1 MAVKVLFANIVL
13 VLFNLIPAFPMDGGR
28 VLRALLAMRMG
39 NARATELA
47 ASIGQGFAV
56 VFGILGIF
64 YNPML
69 IIIAVF
75 IFLAAS
81 GEAAQ
86 AQLRAVAQ
94 GALVSDAMI
103 TEFQSLGTGATVN
116 DAVEA
121 LIRTTQTEFPIVDGS
136 GRLRGVLTRDAMVRA
151 LKERGP
157 DTPVL
162 EVMQDDVPTVSARA
176 KTALRSLVQKGRPV
190 VGVTDEKDRLIGLLT
205 VENLGEMMVV
215 RAARPEVQAS
225 SWGSPRG

>member
-1 MAVKVLFANIVL
+1 
-13 VLFNLIPAFPMDGGR
+13 
-28 VLRALLAMRMG
+28 
-39 NARATELA
+39 
-47 ASIGQGFAV
+47 
-56 VFGILGIF
+56 VFGIVGIF

-69 IIIAVF
+69 LIIAIF

-103 TEFQSLGTGATVN
+103 TKFASLGTSATVG
-116 DAVEA
+116 DAVDA

-136 GRLRGVLTRDAMVRA
+136 GHLRGVLTRDAMIKA

-162 EVMQDDVPTVSARA
+162 EVMQADIPTVPARA
-176 KTALRSLVQKGRPV
+176 KLDTALRSLMERGRPV
-190 VGVTDEKDRLIGLLT
+190 VGVTEADGRLVGLLT
-205 VENLGEMMVV
+205 VENLGEMMM
-215 RAARPEVQAS
+215 VQAAL
-225 SWGSPRG
+225 PKTYQATEKFFR